1 MDGLGGASDIELVSA
16 PRDVSINGMAYE
28 AFEIERSAGVSTL
41 WLANAARRNA
51 MGPAFWDE
59 LPRAM
64 AELGDDAETRVIV
77 LAARGPHF
85 TVGLDLQSMG
95 GAIAGGESTSGAGQ
109 RMRALRE
116 IARLQRSITAV
127 ADCPKP
133 VIAAIHGWCIGGGI
147 DLITACD
154 VRVASADARFSVRE
168 TRIAI
173 VADVGTLQR
182 LPGIVGRGIAAELC
196 LTGDDFDAERARAIG
211 LVNSVHPDAAAAQR
225 AAVEMAGRMA
235 ANSPLAVQGTKR
247 VLKYCEGKSVED
259 GLAYVATWNAAFL
272 QSDDLGEAM
281 AAFFEKRAPRFTG
294 R

>member
-1 MDGLGGASDIELVSA
+1 MADGV
-16 PRDVSINGMAYE
+16 
-28 AFEIERSAGVSTL
+28 FEIERADGVSTL
-41 WLANAARRNA
+41 WLANPEKRNA
-51 MGPAFWDE
+51 MGPAFWDG
-59 LPRAM
+59 LPRIM
-64 AELGDDAETRVIV
+64 DELAADAATRVVV

-85 TVGLDLQSMG
+85 TVGLDLSSMG
-95 GAIAGGESTSGAGQ
+95 GTFAGAEPTSGAAA
-109 RMRALRE
+109 RMRTLHE

-127 ADCPKP
+127 ATCPKP
-133 VIAAIHGWCIGGGI
+133 VVAAIHGWCIGGGI

-154 VRVASADARFSVRE
+154 VRVASACAKFSVRE

-211 LVNSVHPDAAAAQR
+211 LVNSVHPDASATVAAAQ
-225 AAVEMAGRMA
+225 AMAGRMA

-247 VLKYCEGKSVED
+247 VLQYCEGKSIED
-259 GLAYVATWNAAFL
+259 GLAFVATWNAAFI

-281 AAFFEKRAPRFTG
+281 AAFFQKRPPVFTG